1 MKRILSL
8 LLLVFLVS
16 CDNSPG
22 SFNIIFKWKE
32 GHKPDLTAKDYYAF
46 ATYEEWTGEKS
57 SFPEE
62 IDSNSKSLD
71 QAGPAKLGSSE
82 SLEFDNLSYG
92 TNRFVRV
99 LIWDNSK
106 KTGTP
111 LFAGISELFDFSE
124 SDRKKNVN
132 ISVEIT
138 AAPGVDTDGD
148 ESFSLTIVKDGE
160 QIEKVN
166 NSEVTLLITAENAEK
181 VIIANDPGFNKGM
194 TEIELSKMKKISGNT
209 YEFEKWNITEG
220 YDPVVDGVYTVFAK
234 SRNSMGYESKTKSAE
249 IVLDTTGPRL
259 MSTLISRVPDFAPA
273 RDSENKIIY
282 LSRTD
287 PFNDEPVKVEVTLFS
302 DELLSHAEIA
312 GFEDGETAFSENEIF
327 FSKTVI
333 SQDSAGEYVLFVKMK
348 DELGNESE
356 NEIEWKII
364 ITDTETV
371 PEYSI
376 NMDNILYKRD
386 PWGSGEN
393 DFTPVFSL
401 SGEHITD
408 DDHIV
413 AVIVYSSINQLAGS
427 AFLNDEKSFNIPR
440 LSSGNIAEMFIYP
453 VTSSGV
459 KLDPLKVTEVEWT
472 GTFTGKKPYSTNENP
487 NIIKIVSDF
496 KRALHQNRSSE
507 PADVSKL
514 STVSQPISVSGKR
527 KWQKA
532 ICEEFPHEI
541 YSHDINFDSSRGVL
555 VMFGGYGRKETWEF
569 DGKCWEKAS
578 LLSSAPFPREG
589 GRIAYNTKDGKTVLF
604 GGHRSGGMMSNEI
617 WEYDGTKWVDL
628 TPSPLPAGWPPIR
641 SHHGWDYNS
650 RTGKFILFGGSF
662 KNDLWEWNG
671 SSFKKLTVADSPSP
685 RTSTDIVYDSKRNV
699 FVLFGGYTFDGYS
712 DETWEFDGLNWV
724 EKKPSLKPPARLD
737 HAAAYDAKREKI
749 VIFGGQDKSDTR
761 LSDTWEWDGMNWVQ
775 IITVNSPAPQREAA
789 MNFDPLSEKMVLNG
803 TVGSLLNDSGTWFYD
818 GTDWTPL
825 LKTASPMPRMDMGA
839 AFDRKRDV
847 TVIFGGYNKTQ
858 FMIGDTWE
866 WDGREWTEITASTK
880 PSPRY
885 GSRMAFDTNS
895 EKVALFGGYDNAFRN
910 DLWHFDGT
918 AWVQEEH
925 AESIEPVSQ
934 HAVADFT
941 NPSGILLFGGI
952 SDRAENSGV
961 ISDLWN
967 HSSTGFYQYVQDS
980 GGWPERRT
988 HHSMSYDRE
997 REVAVVYGGYYY
1009 DPDYRI
1015 ELDETWEF
1023 DGSSWKQIYPAENP
1037 GKRSRHS
1044 SVYDSKRKTVL
1055 IFGGSTGIE
1064 MNDSWEWDGSEWK
1077 ELDLEEFPPAVTD
1090 SALVYDEKRGKTVLF
1105 GGSDENYEFVNKT
1118 WELDSFDADKHPA
1131 ILISVP
1137 LKSVFSD
1144 NTTLLSITFLVN
1156 GGGSGYSD
1164 NLSEING
1171 FKVLAW
1177 KNGTW
1182 DEVAS
1187 GTGSFNVTEIVEFT
1201 INDPEILE
1209 NLLFGPD
1216 NTVNLA
1222 LIPLQSNGTSGKTS
1236 TISIDYFEAKVRYS
1250 LKD

>member
-1 MKRILSL
+1 MKRVLSL

-22 SFNIIFKWKE
+22 SFNIVFKWKE
-32 GHKPDLTAKDYYAF
+32 GHKPDLTTKSYYAF

-71 QAGPAKLGSSE
+71 QAGPVKLGSSDT
-82 SLEFDNLSYG
+82 LEFKNLSYG
-92 TNRFVRV
+92 TNRFIRV

-124 SDRKKNVN
+124 SDRKKNVS
-132 ISVEIT
+132 ILVEIT

-148 ESFSLTIVKDGE
+148 ESFTVSVVKDGE
-160 QIEKVN
+160 PADRVNDVKV
-166 NSEVTLLITAENAEK
+166 SLLITAENAQK
-181 VIIANDPGFNKGM
+181 VIIGNDPGFNKAQN
-194 TEIELSKMKKISGNT
+194 EFLLEDLKKVGENL
-209 YEFEKWNITEG
+209 YEVETWDIAEG
-220 YDPVVDGVYTVFAK
+220 FDEVVDGTYTVFAK
-234 SRNSMGYESKTKSAE
+234 SRNSMGYESKTKSDE
-249 IVLDTTGPRL
+249 VILDTTGPVI
-259 MSTLISRVPDFAPA
+259 MSTLVKRTPDFAPA
-273 RDSENKIIY
+273 RDTVNKIIY

-287 PFNDEPVKVEVTLFS
+287 PFNDEPVIVEITLLT
-302 DELLSHAEIA
+302 DETLSYAKID
-312 GFEDGETAFSENEIF
+312 GFEDCETEFLENEIYLT
-327 FSKTVI
+327 KTL
-333 SQDSAGEYVLFVKMK
+333 DSSDTAGEYILSVTAK
-348 DELGNESE
+348 DELGNESVSQ
-356 NEIEWKII
+356 IEWKIVI
-364 ITDTETV
+364 ADKETV

-376 NMDNILYKRD
+376 NVDNILYKRD
-386 PWGSGEN
+386 PYGSKSSE
-393 DFTPVFSL
+393 FTPLFSL
-401 SGEHITD
+401 YGSKITTD
-408 DDHIV
+408 DDIV
-413 AVIVYSSINQLAGS
+413 AIVAYSSINQLAGS
-427 AFLNDEKSFNIPR
+427 AFLDDEKSFEIPR

-459 KLDPLKVTEVEWT
+459 KLDPLKVTQVEWT
-472 GTFTGKKPYSTNENP
+472 ATFTGKVPYSTNENP
-487 NIIKIVSDF
+487 NVIRMATDF

-507 PADVSKL
+507 PDDVSKL
-514 STVSQPISVSGKR
+514 STFSQSISVSGKR

-532 ICEEFPHEI
+532 ICEEFPPEI
-541 YSHDINFDSSRGVL
+541 YSHDITFDSSRGVL

-569 DGKCWEKAS
+569 DGKCWKKAS
-578 LLSSAPFPREG
+578 LISSAPFPREG

-628 TPSPLPAGWPPIR
+628 TPSPLPSDWPPIR

-671 SSFKKLTVADSPSP
+671 SSFKQITVDDSPSP

-724 EKKPSLKPPARLD
+724 EKKPSLTPPARID
-737 HAAAYDAKREKI
+737 HATAYDAKRGKI
-749 VIFGGQDKSDTR
+749 VIFGGQDESNTR
-761 LSDTWEWDGMNWVQ
+761 LSDTWEWDGTNWVQ
-775 IITVNSPAPQREAA
+775 IVTVNSPATQREAA

-803 TVGSLLNDSGTWFYD
+803 IVGSLLNDSGTWFYD

-825 LKTASPMPRMDMGA
+825 IKTASPMPRMDMGA
-839 AFDRKRDV
+839 AFDRKRGK
-847 TVIFGGYNKTQ
+847 TVVFGGYHKTEY
-858 FMIGDTWE
+858 MLDDTWE

-885 GSRMAFDTNS
+885 GSRMAFDTNL
-895 EKVALFGGYDNAFRN
+895 EKVALLGGYDNDFTN
-910 DLWHFDGT
+910 DLWYFDGT

-925 AESIEPVSQ
+925 TESIEPVSQ
-934 HAVADFT
+934 HALTDFAD
-941 NPSGILLFGGI
+941 PSGILLFGGI
-952 SDRAENSGV
+952 SDKAENSGV

-967 HSSTGFYQYVQDS
+967 HSSTGFYQYVQGS
-980 GGWPERRT
+980 GDWPERRT

-1055 IFGGSTGIE
+1055 IFGGSSGIE

-1077 ELDLEEFPPAVTD
+1077 ELDLEEVPPAVTD
-1090 SALVYDEKRGKTVLF
+1090 FALVYDEKRGRTVLF
-1105 GGSDENYEFVNKT
+1105 GGSDEDYEFVNET
-1118 WELDSFDADKHPA
+1118 WELDSFDADKYPA
-1131 ILISVP
+1131 VLISIP
-1137 LKSVFSD
+1137 SKGVFSD
-1144 NTTLLSITFLVN
+1144 KTGILSVTFLIN
-1156 GGGSGYSD
+1156 AGGTGYLN
-1164 NLSEING
+1164 NLSESNG
-1171 FKVLAW
+1171 FNVLIW
-1177 KNGTW
+1177 KNGKMGRDRT
-1182 DEVAS
+1182 
-1187 GTGSFNVTEIVEFT
+1187 
-1201 INDPEILE
+1201 
-1209 NLLFGPD
+1209 
-1216 NTVNLA
+1216 
-1222 LIPLQSNGTSGKTS
+1222 
-1236 TISIDYFEAKVRYS
+1236 R
-1250 LKD
+1250 